1 MPNFYGR
8 PGKSAIRT
16 LKDIVNK
23 ASKKG
28 GLPHVNRAE
37 KQQVFTAFEKVFTK
51 RGKEPVKMD
60 IAKMQKEVFNRFRNN
75 RRDRLDPKEVGEVEK
90 ALGFEKIY
98 TKKIGSKFSEII
110 RAEKKLEAENKTQKI
125 KEPEKI
131 QKPSKL
137 KALQQ
142 KIKEPQKL
150 SNVSGGKISN
160 EGSKQGISNI
170 KASEPDTAVKET
182 KGFKP
187 SKSGMSHAAF
197 APATSYDFSER
208 DPRLNALEEPD
219 SEISLKALISKIPQR
234 PLDNETPSEIPD
246 WKTAAYGPKTP
257 DSPEPSGLPESAGTQ
272 NKDIDD

>member
-1 MPNFYGR
+1 MPNFYGK

-16 LKDIVNK
+16 LKDVVNK

-28 GLPHVNRAE
+28 GLPHVNRVE

-60 IAKMQKEVFNRFRNN
+60 IAKMQKEVFNKFRNN

-90 ALGFEKIY
+90 VLGLEKIY
-98 TKKIGSKFSEII
+98 TKKIGSKLSEIA
-110 RAEKKLEAENKTQKI
+110 RAEKKLEAENKTQKAV
-125 KEPEKI
+125 EPEKI

-137 KALQQ
+137 KVLQQ
-142 KIKEPQKL
+142 KIKEPKAFTVV
-150 SNVSGGKISN
+150 SNSKISD
-160 EGSKQGISNI
+160 EGSKQGMSNI
-170 KASEPDTAVKET
+170 KVPEPGTAAKET

-197 APATSYDFSER
+197 APAISYNFPER
-208 DPRLNALEEPD
+208 DPRLNTIAEPD
-219 SEISLKALISKIPQR
+219 SEISPKALISKIPQQ
-234 PLDNETPSEIPD
+234 PLDNEMPAVIPD
-246 WKTAAYGPKTP
+246 WKTAAYGPKTS
-257 DSPEPSGLPESAGTQ
+257 DLPESSSLPESAGTQ